1 MPSLKTRIFGSRDG
15 ALRRTA
21 RALRMHLKRR
31 KPARHWAAAQAQD
44 LAAHLSALD
53 AALWAESAAFAAELE
68 QEGARIL
75 SGLAVVQGGGG
86 AYALLYF
93 LTRQARPE
101 VAVETGVA
109 SGWSSTAILA
119 AMEANG
125 IGQLYSSD
133 LPYADR
139 DGSEAAIGILVPD
152 TLRPRWRLCTKGDR
166 ACLPDI
172 VAGCPRI
179 DLFHYDSDKKA
190 VGRDFAWGLV
200 KPNLV
205 PGAVVIFDD
214 IQDNFHFRDLTAREN
229 LPFQIFEFAD
239 KYIGMFRM
247 P

>member
-21 RALRMHLKRR
+21 RTLRMQLKRR
-31 KPARHWAAAQAQD
+31 KPARHWAAERAED
-44 LAAHLSALD
+44 LATQLRDLD
-53 AALWAESAAFAAELE
+53 AGLWAESAAFAAKLE
-68 QEGARIL
+68 QDGARIL
-75 SGLAVVQGGGG
+75 EASPVVQGGGG

-125 IGQLYSSD
+125 VGRLHSSD

-139 DGSEAAIGILVPD
+139 DGSAAAIGILVPD
-152 TLRPRWRLCTKGDR
+152 ALRPRWRLCTQGDR
-166 ACLPDI
+166 VCLPEI
-172 VAGCPRI
+172 VADCARI

-190 VGRDFAWGLV
+190 TGRDFAWGLV
-200 KPNLV
+200 KPRLA

-214 IQDNFHFRDLTAREN
+214 IQDNFHFRDLVAREGV
-229 LPFQIFEFAD
+229 PFQVFEFAD
-239 KYIGMFRM
+239 KFIGLIRM